1 MAPSEFWNMRP
12 RHFWWL
18 LETLK
23 PKDTKRGMSETEA
36 RELLEWMDKTNGAP
50 RSESSHRR

>member
-1 MAPSEFWNMRP
+1 MRP

-36 RELLEWMDKTNGAP
+36 RELLEWMDRTNGAP